1 MPGVW
6 LRRDQMHMKSA
17 ILLVH
22 FGVSLPDV
30 RKKTIDRL
38 EQLVRARHPEQ
49 TVCSAYTSEMIRR
62 KLARHGVKI
71 FNTDLALQHLANAG
85 VTEVVIQ
92 PTHLIAGDEYHKML
106 SQIEGHRGRFESIRV
121 GKPLL
126 YAPEDYRRLA
136 DILHTAYPCAAD
148 TALVLMGHGT
158 EHAINAAYPAL
169 CYEFA
174 HRGYDHIFMGTVE
187 GYPDLNDVM
196 QDLSRRPVQAVRLAP
211 LLFVAGDHAQN
222 DMAGDEPDSW
232 KSRLT
237 TSGYRVEPLVTGL
250 GELEA
255 VQAMYLDHLD
265 AVL

>member
-1 MPGVW
+1 MRP
-6 LRRDQMHMKSA
+6 RRDQMHMKSA
-17 ILLVH
+17 VLLVH

-38 EQLVRARHPEQ
+38 EQLVRAHHPEQ

-62 KLARHGVKI
+62 KLARQGI
-71 FNTDLALQHLANAG
+71 EIPNTDLALQQLADTG
-85 VTEVVIQ
+85 VTAVVIQ

-106 SQIEGHRGRFESIRV
+106 DQIEAHRGRFESIRV
-121 GKPLL
+121 GRPLM
-126 YAPEDYRRLA
+126 YAPEDYRRMA
-136 DILHTAYPCAAD
+136 DVLNAAYPCAAD
-148 TALVLMGHGT
+148 AALVLMGHGT
-158 EHAINAAYPAL
+158 GHAINAAYPAL

-174 HRGYDHIFMGTVE
+174 HRGYEHIFLGTVE
-187 GYPDLNDVM
+187 GYPDLDDVM
-196 QDLSRRPVQAVRLAP
+196 QDLSRRAVQTVRLAP

-237 TSGYRVEPLVTGL
+237 AAGYRVEPLVIGL
-250 GELEA
+250 GEIEA
-255 VQAMYLDHLD
+255 VQMMYLDHLD